1 VANQETSEFDPGVL
15 ENGTTY
21 YWRIDEKNAN
31 GTTTGD
37 VWSFTT
43 QSVRQGKP
51 AIPFRNTMQNMCGKI
66 PSYNGKKP
74 VMQSLTG

>member
-1 VANQETSEFDPGVL
+1 MIRGPW

-43 QSVRQGKP
+43 QSVPGRKRPYQSLSGIQCRP
-51 AIPFRNTMQNMCGKI
+51 CAEEYPFTMGR
-66 PSYNGKKP
+66 SP
-74 VMQSLTG
+74 VMQPLTG